1 MSLPAE
7 SPQSAGPTQE
17 GAPAAARTGRRRRP
31 SGEPPPLPRQL
42 NRSGKYWLAVAALAV
57 LFCGLL
63 VPSGGL
69 TLRLDEIEGPIL
81 ASVGGLRAP
90 PLTAFFRAL
99 DAAIGPLVLVVWW
112 GSLLVMLIWRRW
124 RHLFVWIGTM
134 WLVSNLTAAANEV
147 IQRPR
152 PLTVEIVGHWQGFAM
167 PSRPVAVLT
176 ATAVN
181 VLYALVPAG
190 RPARGAR

>member
-1 MSLPAE
+1 
-7 SPQSAGPTQE
+7 
-17 GAPAAARTGRRRRP
+17 
-31 SGEPPPLPRQL
+31 
-42 NRSGKYWLAVAALAV
+42 
-57 LFCGLL
+57 
-63 VPSGGL
+63 
-69 TLRLDEIEGPIL
+69 
-81 ASVGGLRAP
+81 
-90 PLTAFFRAL
+90 
-99 DAAIGPLVLVVWW
+99 
-112 GSLLVMLIWRRW
+112 
-124 RHLFVWIGTM
+124 M

-190 RPARGAR
+190 RARARGKLIAAGLVAVVCAGRLYLAVDHPTDVLVAVALGVAIPLAGFACWSPRTRSSRSRYRRGADRPPGRRPGTAARRSGARWRTSSGWW